1 MSLKTEAVARGPTGE
16 KYLGYSSMAI
26 SECPEARRREEG
38 FREQG
43 MEQTQR
49 ETEMK

>member
-1 MSLKTEAVARGPTGE
+1 MSLKTEAVARGSTEE
-16 KYLGYSSMAI
+16 KHLGHSSVAI

-49 ETEMK
+49 ETGMK